1 MRPDACGVAMVEYT
15 YKAFISYSWAD
26 ATWGKW
32 LQHAVE
38 TYRTPKALIEKH
50 APAREIPARLTPLF
64 KDREEQAAGA
74 SIGASIEAALAD
86 SEFLIV
92 ICSPNSAKSQWV
104 NHEIAWF
111 KTNRDPDKILALI
124 VDGEPGDAERE
135 CFPKALTHSIAPD
148 LTITDTP
155 DEAPLAADAREGG
168 DGKRLAKMKLVAAM
182 LGVGL
187 DQLLRRDDRRRVLRA
202 RVIAGASLALA
213 LVMSG
218 LTWFAVEQRNEADRQ
233 RAEADGLI
241 EFMLTDLREKLE
253 PVGRLDALDVV
264 GQRALTYYA
273 GQNPGSLDADSLGR
287 RARAL
292 LLVGE
297 ITNIRGNS
305 EEALQAFTQAAAT
318 IEEQLARD
326 PDNEQRIFDHA
337 QSVFWVGAIAYGRGE
352 LENAEAQ
359 FREYKRLADRLIEL
373 NPDKPEWQMESSYA
387 ETNLG
392 AMFIE
397 QGRFAEAEPA
407 FETGLLRIEA
417 VAAREAYEPGRQIE
431 VGNAMNWLGTT
442 KDALGK
448 ISEANAIFLREV
460 ELYDSLL
467 TDQPTNAQAMNRLS
481 VALQLL
487 GSVQLRS
494 GRLDAAITSLR
505 RSIRLNAQLRS
516 IEPDNI
522 EWQETAVL
530 SHFELAS
537 HLLFAERTAESRS
550 VAVKAGV
557 LLEKLIAKNPEN
569 TNWSQYLQL
578 RQILHSTRLE
588 WVSGNRRKAEQLS
601 AEMVKLAHSTAE
613 GNASNLYA
621 LAHLLAGDIEL
632 AQGRPDQAE
641 LIWQSAIEALPDH
654 SGMDDERY
662 RLLKRL
668 GKIKE
673 AEALSVELDKRGYR
687 HPAYL
692 SEKQN

>member
-1 MRPDACGVAMVEYT
+1 MAEYT

-26 ATWGKW
+26 AKWGKW
-32 LQHAVE
+32 LQQAVE

-50 APAREIPARLTPLF
+50 AGMREIPARLTPLF

-111 KTNRDPDKILALI
+111 KTNRNPDKILALI
-124 VDGEPGDAERE
+124 VDGEPGDESRE
-135 CFPKALTHSIAPD
+135 CFPKALTHKIASD
-148 LTITDTP
+148 LSITDEP

-168 DGKRLAKMKLVAAM
+168 DGKRLAKLKLVAAM

-187 DQLLRRDDRRRVLRA
+187 DQLLRRDDRRRVIRA
-202 RVIAGASLALA
+202 RIVAAASLALA

-218 LTWFAVEQRNEADRQ
+218 LTWFAVEARNEADRQ

-318 IEEQLARD
+318 TEEQLARD

-337 QSVFWVGAIAYGRGE
+337 QSVFWVGYIAYNRDE
-352 LENAEAQ
+352 LDNAEAQ

-387 ETNLG
+387 EGNLG
-392 AMFIE
+392 AMFLE
-397 QGRFAEAEPA
+397 QGRFEEAETAFSNALQMVEAMVEDGTFDVGQQIEIGMTVNWLGIVQGELGKLSESLSLHQREVGIYDAILAREPA
-407 FETGLLRIEA
+407 NASAKNRLAVALQHLAERQLESGEIDAAMRSLDRSLAVNSNLRRMEPENTEWQQTEVGGRIDKSAALLLVGRIAESQTMLESASALLERMLATDPSNTDWSKLLRLKQMV
-417 VAAREAYEPGRQIE
+417 VAARLAVAKENALEA
-431 VGNAMNWLGTT
+431 
-442 KDALGK
+442 KAL
-448 ISEANAIFLREV
+448 IDVAIG
-460 ELYDSLL
+460 
-467 TDQPTNAQAMNRLS
+467 LS
-481 VALQLL
+481 SDDK
-487 GSVQLRS
+487 GSVNC
-494 GRLDAAITSLR
+494 AT
-505 RSIRLNAQLRS
+505 
-516 IEPDNI
+516 
-522 EWQETAVL
+522 VL
-530 SHFELAS
+530 
-537 HLLFAERTAESRS
+537 
-550 VAVKAGV
+550 
-557 LLEKLIAKNPEN
+557 
-569 TNWSQYLQL
+569 
-578 RQILHSTRLE
+578 
-588 WVSGNRRKAEQLS
+588 
-601 AEMVKLAHSTAE
+601 
-613 GNASNLYA
+613 
-621 LAHLLAGDIEL
+621 LLAGDIEAAL
-632 AQGRPDQAE
+632 NTPKSARAYWLGALETMPDIAS
-641 LIWQSAIEALPDH
+641 L
-654 SGMDDERY
+654 DDERF
-662 RLLKRL
+662 RLAKRL
-668 GKIKE
+668 GQSDDARKLQAK
-673 AEALSVELDKRGYR
+673 LDRRGFR

-692 SEKQN
+692 SEK

>member
-1 MRPDACGVAMVEYT
+1 MAEYT

-26 ATWGKW
+26 AKWGKW
-32 LQHAVE
+32 LQQAVE

-50 APAREIPARLTPLF
+50 AGMREIPARLTPLF

-86 SEFLIV
+86 SEYLIV
-92 ICSPNSAKSQWV
+92 ICSPQSAQSQWV

-111 KTNRDPDKILALI
+111 KTNRNPDKILALI

-135 CFPKALTHSIAPD
+135 CFPKALTHKVAPD
-148 LTITDTP
+148 LTITDAP
-155 DEAPLAADAREGG
+155 DDAPLAADAREGG

-218 LTWFAVEQRNEADRQ
+218 LTWFAVEARNEADRQ

-273 GQNPGSLDADSLGR
+273 GQSPGSLDADSLGR

-305 EEALQAFTQAAAT
+305 EEALKAFTQAAAT
-318 IEEQLARD
+318 TQEQLARD

-337 QSVFWVGAIAYGRGE
+337 QSVFWVGYIAYNRGE

-387 ETNLG
+387 EGNLG
-392 AMFIE
+392 ALFYE
-397 QGRFAEAEPA
+397 QRRYDDAATSFKLG
-407 FETGLLRIEA
+407 
-417 VAAREAYEPGRQIE
+417 VASSIAAI
-431 VGNAMNWLGTT
+431 GNDPFDAAAQVDLGIAMNWVGLAEEQLGRN
-442 KDALGK
+442 KEALELFRG
-448 ISEANAIFLREV
+448 EAAIYEEV
-460 ELYDSLL
+460 LELDPS
-467 TDQPTNAQAMNRLS
+467 NAQAKYRLAIAMQF
-481 VALQLL
+481 VCGALFDL
-487 GSVQLRS
+487 GEIESSLKSCRKS
-494 GRLDAAITSLR
+494 NEINADLR
-505 RSIRLNAQLRS
+505 RL
-516 IEPDNI
+516 EPDNS
-522 EWQETAVL
+522 EYLDTAVRGWFSL
-530 SHFELAS
+530 
-537 HLLFAERTAESRS
+537 AERL
-550 VAVKAGV
+550 VIVGKASEARGYIANGSEALDK
-557 LLEKLIAKNPEN
+557 LLSIDETNAIWSGDLRLIELRVRALLAIEDNEMKLARN
-569 TNWSQYLQL
+569 LA
-578 RQILHSTRLE
+578 
-588 WVSGNRRKAEQLS
+588 AEQVDQAKKIANGPQS
-601 AEMVKLAHSTAE
+601 NSLARA
-613 GNASNLYA
+613 Y
-621 LAHLLAGDIEL
+621 LLAGDL
-632 AQGRPDQAE
+632 ASKAGNVKQANDFWE
-641 LIWQSAIEALPDH
+641 FGTRSLP
-654 SGMDDERY
+654 SGGANDPTRY
-662 RLLKRL
+662 RLMKRL
-668 GKIKE
+668 QRTDE
-673 AEALSVELDKRGYR
+673 TMELAASLDRRGYK

-692 SEKQN
+692 SER

>member
-1 MRPDACGVAMVEYT
+1 MAQYT

-26 ATWGKW
+26 AKWGKW
-32 LQHAVE
+32 LQQAVE

-50 APAREIPARLTPLF
+50 AGMREIPARLTPLF

-111 KTNRDPDKILALI
+111 KTNRNPDKILALI
-124 VDGEPGDAERE
+124 VDGEPGDESRE
-135 CFPKALTHSIAPD
+135 CFPKALTHKIASD
-148 LTITDTP
+148 LSITDEP

-168 DGKRLAKMKLVAAM
+168 DGKRLAKLKLVAAM

-187 DQLLRRDDRRRVLRA
+187 DQLLRRDDRRRVIRA
-202 RVIAGASLALA
+202 RIVAAASLALA

-218 LTWFAVEQRNEADRQ
+218 LTWFAVEARNEADRQ

-253 PVGRLDALDVV
+253 PVGRLDALYVV

-318 IEEQLARD
+318 TEEQLARD

-337 QSVFWVGAIAYGRGE
+337 QSVFWVGYIAYNRDE
-352 LENAEAQ
+352 LDNAEAQ

-387 ETNLG
+387 EGNLG
-392 AMFIE
+392 AMFLE
-397 QGRFAEAEPA
+397 QGRFEEAETAFSNALQMVEAMVEDGTFDVGQQIEIGMTVNWLGIVQGELGKLSESLSLHQREVGIYDAILAREPA
-407 FETGLLRIEA
+407 NASAKNRLAVALQHLAERQLESGEIDAAMRSLDRSLAVNSNLRRMEPENTEWQQTEVGGRIDKSAALLLVGRIAESQTMLESASALLERMLATDPSNTDWSKLLRLKQMV
-417 VAAREAYEPGRQIE
+417 VAARLAVAKENALEA
-431 VGNAMNWLGTT
+431 
-442 KDALGK
+442 KAL
-448 ISEANAIFLREV
+448 IDEAIG
-460 ELYDSLL
+460 
-467 TDQPTNAQAMNRLS
+467 LS
-481 VALQLL
+481 SDDK
-487 GSVQLRS
+487 GSVNC
-494 GRLDAAITSLR
+494 AT
-505 RSIRLNAQLRS
+505 
-516 IEPDNI
+516 
-522 EWQETAVL
+522 VL
-530 SHFELAS
+530 
-537 HLLFAERTAESRS
+537 
-550 VAVKAGV
+550 
-557 LLEKLIAKNPEN
+557 
-569 TNWSQYLQL
+569 
-578 RQILHSTRLE
+578 
-588 WVSGNRRKAEQLS
+588 
-601 AEMVKLAHSTAE
+601 
-613 GNASNLYA
+613 
-621 LAHLLAGDIEL
+621 LLAGDIEAAL
-632 AQGRPDQAE
+632 NTPKSARAYWLGALETMPDIAS
-641 LIWQSAIEALPDH
+641 L
-654 SGMDDERY
+654 DDERF
-662 RLLKRL
+662 RLAKRL
-668 GKIKE
+668 GQSDDARKLQAK
-673 AEALSVELDKRGYR
+673 LDRRGFR

-692 SEKQN
+692 SEK

>member
-1 MRPDACGVAMVEYT
+1 MAQYT

-26 ATWGKW
+26 AKWGKW
-32 LQHAVE
+32 LQQAVE

-50 APAREIPARLTPLF
+50 AGMREIPARLTPLF

-111 KTNRDPDKILALI
+111 KTNRNPDKILALI
-124 VDGEPGDAERE
+124 VDGEPGDESRE
-135 CFPKALTHSIAPD
+135 CYPKALTHKIASD
-148 LTITDTP
+148 LSITDEP

-168 DGKRLAKMKLVAAM
+168 DGKRLAKLKLVAAM

-187 DQLLRRDDRRRVLRA
+187 DQLLRRDDRRRVIRA
-202 RVIAGASLALA
+202 RIVAAASLALA

-218 LTWFAVEQRNEADRQ
+218 LTWFAVEARNEADRQ

-253 PVGRLDALDVV
+253 PVGRLDALYVV

-318 IEEQLARD
+318 TEEQLARD

-337 QSVFWVGAIAYGRGE
+337 QSVFWVGYIAYNRDE
-352 LENAEAQ
+352 LDNAEAQ

-387 ETNLG
+387 EGNLG
-392 AMFIE
+392 AMFLE
-397 QGRFAEAEPA
+397 QGRFEEAETAFSNALQMVEAMVEDGTFDVGQQIEIGMTVNWLGIVQGELGKLSESLSLHQREVGIYDAILAREPA
-407 FETGLLRIEA
+407 NASAKNRLAVALQHLAERQLESGEIDAAMRSLDRSLAVNSNLRRMEPENTEWQQTEVGGRIDKSAALLLVGRIAESQTMLESASALLERMLATDPSNTDWSKLLRLKQMV
-417 VAAREAYEPGRQIE
+417 VAARLAVAKENALEA
-431 VGNAMNWLGTT
+431 
-442 KDALGK
+442 KAL
-448 ISEANAIFLREV
+448 IDEAIG
-460 ELYDSLL
+460 
-467 TDQPTNAQAMNRLS
+467 LS
-481 VALQLL
+481 SDDK
-487 GSVQLRS
+487 GSVNC
-494 GRLDAAITSLR
+494 AT
-505 RSIRLNAQLRS
+505 
-516 IEPDNI
+516 
-522 EWQETAVL
+522 VL
-530 SHFELAS
+530 
-537 HLLFAERTAESRS
+537 
-550 VAVKAGV
+550 
-557 LLEKLIAKNPEN
+557 
-569 TNWSQYLQL
+569 
-578 RQILHSTRLE
+578 
-588 WVSGNRRKAEQLS
+588 
-601 AEMVKLAHSTAE
+601 
-613 GNASNLYA
+613 
-621 LAHLLAGDIEL
+621 LLAGDIEAAL
-632 AQGRPDQAE
+632 NTPKSARAYWLGALETMPDIAS
-641 LIWQSAIEALPDH
+641 L
-654 SGMDDERY
+654 DDERF
-662 RLLKRL
+662 RLAKRL
-668 GKIKE
+668 GQSDDARKLQAK
-673 AEALSVELDKRGYR
+673 LDRRGFR

-692 SEKQN
+692 SEK